1 MRGEERRQRS
11 MLLVINLAERVPEEH
26 PLRRIKQLADAALK
40 ELSPIF
46 DQMYSALGRPSIPP
60 ERLLQ
65 ASLLM
70 ALYTIRSE
78 RMFCEQLT
86 YNLLFRW
93 FLDMELDEQGLRM
106 KIAGVFDGMEADVIR
121 GVSWQSGGLH
131 VGEEFGGR
139 ILSVG
144 RSSL

>member
-1 MRGEERRQRS
+1 MDVYRGNSNIRG
-11 MLLVINLAERVPEEH
+11 
-26 PLRRIKQLADAALK
+26 
-40 ELSPIF
+40 
-46 DQMYSALGRPSIPP
+46 LGRAAAPSPSF
-60 ERLLQ
+60 EHNLVHN
-65 ASLLM
+65 SL
-70 ALYTIRSE
+70 I
-78 RMFCEQLT
+78 
-86 YNLLFRW
+86 
-93 FLDMELDEQGLRM
+93 QGLRM